1 MANLLRIQLSE
12 HGLLKVDLSMPALCA
27 GRLYELI
34 PSHWEPAAQTANL
47 DLRAL
52 SQAVESAQFAARELF
67 TLTAGP
73 KSVRAWLE

>member
-1 MANLLRIQLSE
+1 MALRIQVSE
-12 HGLLKVDLSMPALCA
+12 NGSLKVDLTMPAPCA

-34 PSHWEPAAQTANL
+34 PAQWEPVAQTANV

-52 SQAVESAQFAARELF
+52 SQAVEHTQFAPRELF